1 MSKINCWEF
10 IKCGRES
17 NGSKADELGVCP
29 VSTEKTLDGVHDGTN
44 AGRACWV
51 VAGSLCAG
59 KKQGTFA
66 QKYSDCQMCDFYTIV
81 KQEEGVNLQ
90 MSIVL
95 LNKLRNAKEASMER
109 FA

>member
-1 MSKINCWEF
+1 MSKMNCWELK
-10 IKCGRES
+10 KCGRES

-29 VSTEKTLDGVHDGTN
+29 ASTEKTLDGVHDSTN
-44 AGRACWV
+44 AGMACWV

-66 QKYSDCQMCDFYTIV
+66 QKYADCQMCDFYRTV
-81 KQEEGVNLQ
+81 KQEEGVNLE

-95 LNKLRNAKEASMER
+95 LNKLRQAEAMSS
-109 FA
+109 